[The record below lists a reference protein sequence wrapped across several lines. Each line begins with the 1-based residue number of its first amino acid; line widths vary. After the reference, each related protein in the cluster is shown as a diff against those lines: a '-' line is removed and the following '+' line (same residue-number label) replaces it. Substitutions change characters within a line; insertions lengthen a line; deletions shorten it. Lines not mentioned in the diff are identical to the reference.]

1 MKQINC
7 MEHIALACSAIN
19 SSLQSVKTIFYSKE
33 LCEIYSSY
41 KEEKNFQLEIR
52 FDEATLTCLFDEN
65 DICEGAFLFLD
76 DLMDI
81 TYYIEHCNKTYPCN
95 GALQGWLLNDCLI
108 QINTDNK
115 ECSLLFLP
123 IKPKVEI

>member
-7 MEHIALACSAIN
+7 TEHIPLACSAIN
-19 SSLQSVKTIFYSKE
+19 SSLQTVKTLFYDKE
-33 LCEIYSSY
+33 LYEIHSSY
-41 KEEKNFQLEIR
+41 KEEKDFQLEIR
-52 FDEATLTCLFDEN
+52 FESATLTCLFDVN
-65 DICEGAFLFLD
+65 NICEGAFLFLD

-81 TYYIEHCNKTYPCN
+81 THYIEYCNKTYDCDP
-95 GALQGWLLNDCLI
+95 ALAGWVVNNCLI

-123 IKPKVEI
+123 CKEVTA

>member
-7 MEHIALACSAIN
+7 TEHIALACSVIN
-19 SSLQSVKTIFYSKE
+19 LSLQTVKTLFYGRE
-33 LCEIYSSY
+33 LYEIHSLF
-41 KEEKNFQLEIR
+41 KEEKDFQLEIR
-52 FDEATLTCLFDEN
+52 FDTATLTCLFDEN

-81 TYYIEHCNKTYPCN
+81 THYIEYCNKTYHRN
-95 GALQGWLLNDCLI
+95 TVLAGWVVDCCLI

-123 IKPKVEI
+123 CKGATA